1 MTTTIKVIKA
11 RNKKYNN
18 TVITIENCE
27 IVAGC
32 IWFNSLEFNNKLYRG
47 SISSDKESATLQNGN
62 KSTIQFDQIEV
73 LN

>member
-32 IWFNSLEFNNKLYRG
+32 IWFSSLELNNKLYNG
-47 SISSDKESATLQNGN
+47 IISSDNESATLQSGN
-62 KSTIQFDQIEV
+62 KSTIQFDQIQI